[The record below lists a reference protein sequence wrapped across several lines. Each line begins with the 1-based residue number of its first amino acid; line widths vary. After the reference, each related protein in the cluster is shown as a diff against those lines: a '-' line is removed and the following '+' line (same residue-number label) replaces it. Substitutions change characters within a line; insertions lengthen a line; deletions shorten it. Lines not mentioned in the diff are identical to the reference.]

1 MILGF
6 IVIILLPQN
15 NDKTVLQIA
24 VVIPLI
30 LCGFAYCFYASG
42 LWPSIPYVVD
52 KQLLGSAYGI
62 TTAIQNIGLSLGPVF
77 VSLVVN
83 TNIIGFNYRQVNLLQ
98 IGEVSLGLVFGG
110 LLWVYDV
117 KYGGGVLSVNS
128 AEAAKRQKIQKEK
141 RLHATASITED

>member
-6 IVIILLPQN
+6 VVMILLPQN
-15 NDKTVLQIA
+15 NDKNYLQIA

-62 TTAIQNIGLSLGPVF
+62 TTAIQNIGLSLGPIF
-77 VSLVVN
+77 VSLVINKKRVDY
-83 TNIIGFNYRQVNLLQ
+83 NYRQVNVLQ
-98 IGEVSLGLVFGG
+98 IGEVSLGLVFGII
-110 LLWVYDV
+110 LWVYDS
-117 KYGGGVLSVNS
+117 KWGGGVLSVNS
-128 AEAAKRQKIQKEK
+128 EEAAKR
-141 RLHATASITED
+141 